1 MTPNFDDLQVTGI
14 KERVIVGKHA
24 FYELECSNGK
34 PDKPIFLAE
43 RYVKLFL
50 TEHLNRYNK
59 KYPEEI
65 DSWAL
70 MIKFVL
76 YVYDSLSNITSFE
89 IMIQWLI
96 LGE

>member
-1 MTPNFDDLQVTGI
+1 
-14 KERVIVGKHA
+14 
-24 FYELECSNGK
+24 
-34 PDKPIFLAE
+34 
-43 RYVKLFL
+43 
-50 TEHLNRYNK
+50 
-59 KYPEEI
+59 
-65 DSWAL
+65 